1 MVEAKDLN
9 TQSAELVM
17 SDVQNM
23 LQEQREYLSKASQI
37 ADENNYKSRYEDS
50 EKTIAS
56 LQAALSEKDKLIREY
71 QDLNQKLFLRT
82 GGALGANTPNIPQ
95 DEPQTDPLVAQALE
109 KIAAYNQS
117 VKS

>member
-9 TQSAELVM
+9 TQSAELAM
-17 SDVQNM
+17 SEVQNL
-23 LQEQREYLSKASQI
+23 LQEQRDYLAKASEI
-37 ADENNYKSRYEDS
+37 ADENNYKSRYEES

-56 LQAALSEKDKLIREY
+56 LKTALGEKDKLIREY

-82 GGALGANTPNIPQ
+82 GGALGADTPNIPQ
-95 DEPQTDPLVAQALE
+95 DEPQVDPLVAQALE
-109 KIAAYNQS
+109 KIERYNQT